1 MNKTE
6 TIDTVARSAEISKAV
21 AERVV
26 EAFEAR
32 LKAHGDA
39 GARVVIRGFGSFS
52 RGLPSPKAGRNPRT
66 TSRRTSRRWLNQP
79 CAARLPPTRKSAK
92 PPPSAR
98 WTPCKP
104 PSPSVC
110 ARAAWSASTVS
121 VPVCR
126 RNEYRRVAIILFLEQ
141 GLDGLRTVLIVQQY
155 HQFSRTLDAL
165 LVIGHELG
173 HDVKA

>member
-1 MNKTE
+1 MSKTE

-39 GARVVIRGFGSFS
+39 GKRIVIRGFGSFS
-52 RGLPSPKAGRNPRT
+52 RACRARRPGAIRAPASRSLTPRT
-66 TSRRTSRRWLNQP
+66 TSRRTSRRWPNRA

-92 PPPSAR
+92 PPPNAR

-110 ARAAWSASTVS
+110 AYARMVLDIASRYWKLS
-121 VPVCR
+121 V
-126 RNEYRRVAIILFLEQ
+126 
-141 GLDGLRTVLIVQQY
+141 
-155 HQFSRTLDAL
+155 
-165 LVIGHELG
+165 
-173 HDVKA
+173 